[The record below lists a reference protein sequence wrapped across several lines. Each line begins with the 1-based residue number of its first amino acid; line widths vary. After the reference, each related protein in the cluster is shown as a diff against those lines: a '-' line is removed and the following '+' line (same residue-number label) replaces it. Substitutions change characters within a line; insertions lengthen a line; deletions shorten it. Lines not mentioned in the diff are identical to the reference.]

1 MSARLSANWA
11 ASRCMLLRVS
21 PEDGASASAP
31 RVHRSL
37 SLTGLSSATSSC
49 WWAALASI
57 PAAPILLWCTPSGH
71 PVGEACVAIVGGR
84 SGAGRS
90 ATGALSWAALS
101 MHPAAPLFLAHRP
114 SHHPIGEAVGT
125 IVWIGRRSWHDGRRQ
140 WHWHWRGD
148 WLRAS
153 NVVDPAAPRPLVRLP
168 HVRCVHCT
176 IEGVD
181 WTDRPRRR
189 CRARWQRARWQRARR
204 RLWWGWWG
212 CWRGSRWRSGL
223 RSGWCLGGATD
234 SASLAAV
241 LLLCWR
247 PHRCCCRGHCTN

>member
-11 ASRCMLLRVS
+11 ASGCTLLRVS
-21 PEDGASASAP
+21 PEDGAGASAP

-37 SLTGLSSATSSC
+37 SLTRLSSTTSSC

-71 PVGEACVAIVGGR
+71 PVGEACVAVVGGR

-90 ATGALSWAALS
+90 AAGALSRATLS
-101 MHPAAPLFLAHRP
+101 MHPAAPLLLAHRP

-125 IVWIGRRSWHDGRRQ
+125 IVWVGRRSWHDGCWQ
-140 WHWHWRGD
+140 WHWHRRGD

-153 NVVDPAAPRPLVRLP
+153 NVVDPAAPRPLVGLP
-168 HVRCVHCT
+168 HVRCVHCA

-189 CRARWQRARWQRARR
+189 CRARRR
-204 RLWWGWWG
+204 PWRCWWGCGWWGWRRSRR
-212 CWRGSRWRSGL
+212 RGGL
-223 RSGWCLGGATD
+223 RNNWHLGGATD
-234 SASLAAV
+234 STCTAAI
-241 LLLCWR
+241 LLLRWR
-247 PHRCCCRGHCTN
+247 PHGCHCRVNCAK

>member
-11 ASRCMLLRVS
+11 ASGCTLLRVS
-21 PEDGASASAP
+21 PEDGAGASAP

-37 SLTGLSSATSSC
+37 SLTRLSSTTSSC

-57 PAAPILLWCTPSGH
+57 PAAPILLWRTPSGH

-153 NVVDPAAPRPLVRLP
+153 NVVDPAAPRPLVCLP
-168 HVRCVHCT
+168 HVRCVHRT
-176 IEGVD
+176 VEGID
-181 WTDRPRRR
+181 WTDGPRRR
-189 CRARWQRARWQRARR
+189 DRARGRSWRC
-204 RLWWGWWG
+204 WWGSG
-212 CWRGSRWRSGL
+212 WRSWRRSRRWSGHW
-223 RSGWCLGGATD
+223 SGWCLGRSAATN
-234 SASLAAV
+234 SPCTAAI
-241 LLLCWR
+241 LLLRWR
-247 PHRCCCRGHCTN
+247 PHRCCCRVHHAS